1 VFVKNVESGE
11 VFVVKGVNKQIVEIV
26 RTDNAYFE
34 KAILFVNPEK
44 LTVDQKELQEQA
56 NYFVDTYI
64 RQDKGVKM
72 AGRPFWRILLQV
84 GCGALGG
91 ALLSMLLFLR

>member
-1 VFVKNVESGE
+1 M
-11 VFVVKGVNKQIVEIV
+11 VKGVNKQIVEIV

-44 LTVDQKELQEQA
+44 SMTDQKELQEQA
-56 NYFVDTYI
+56 DFFVETYMKPEKNALFA
-64 RQDKGVKM
+64 R
-72 AGRPFWRILLQV
+72 RSFWRVLLQV

-91 ALLSMLLFLR
+91 ALLSMLLFLH